1 MANTLKVKR
10 SAVAGRVPTTTD
22 IALGELAIN
31 TTDGKLYLK
40 KSVSGVESIVDVTAA
55 LGAGVVSFNTRT
67 GAVTLNASDV
77 NTALGYTAGRLPLL
91 DGMKN
96 FLINSQFQVWQ
107 DRTGRTVTSP
117 ATNSYICDQWIAVN
131 PAGTQYS
138 VDGYGTYLIWQ
149 ATVNNTY
156 GQLHQPIER
165 YLVRRMAG
173 KQMTFSWEWGGS
185 PEFVGSLTYEIYYST
200 TSDAWSNTWL
210 AIPGGI
216 SGVTT
221 GGEENTYRTSATFT
235 VPSNAVGLR
244 VGIVPTNVQPI
255 TAAVGISKP
264 QLEYG
269 PVRTAFE
276 NREFTL
282 DLTMCQRYFEKSYGV
297 EVAPGTAQSNWNGAF
312 WNVAI
317 NGGDFY
323 SLGGFRFKTEKRV
336 TPTVTLYDPYYG
348 TAGYMSSPQDYAQTT
363 AAVSVMGIDG
373 VSNVRCT
380 PNNNMTTNR
389 IYSYHYTANAR
400 L

>member
-1 MANTLKVKR
+1 MANTVKVKR

-40 KSVSGVESIVDVTAA
+40 KSVGGVESIVDVTAA

-67 GAVTLNASDV
+67 GAVTLNAADV
-77 NTALGYTAGRLPLL
+77 NTALGYTAGRVPLL

-96 FLINSQFQVWQ
+96 FLINPKFQIWQ
-107 DRTGRTVTSP
+107 SWANRVATSP
-117 ATNSYICDQWIAVN
+117 ATNQYVADGWIAIN
-131 PAGTQYS
+131 PAGTQYTMAGS
-138 VDGYGTYLIWQ
+138 GNYLIWQ
-149 ATVNNTY
+149 ATVAGTY
-156 GQLHQPIER
+156 GQLHQPIES

-173 KQMTFSWEWGGS
+173 KQVTFSWEWGPS

-200 TSDAWSNTWL
+200 TSDAWANTWL
-210 AIPGGI
+210 AIPGGVT
-216 SGVTT
+216 GATT
-221 GGEENTYRTSATFT
+221 GGSESTYMTQGTFT
-235 VPSNAVGLR
+235 VPANAVGLR
-244 VGIVPTNVQPI
+244 VGIVPTNVQP
-255 TAAVGISKP
+255 TSAAVGIVNP
-264 QLEYG
+264 QLELG

-276 NREFTL
+276 NREFNL
-282 DLTMCQRYFEKSYGV
+282 DLAMCQRYFEKSYPV
-297 EVAPGTAQSNWNGAF
+297 DMAPGTTGQWNGSF

-323 SLGGFRFKTEKRV
+323 SLGGFRFKAEKRV

-363 AAVSVMGIDG
+363 AAVTSMSADG

-389 IYSYHYTANAR
+389 IYTYHYTANAR